1 MILIR
6 NRFFAAFALFLA
18 ITAARPACSADLED
32 LVVVFLHGKG
42 AWAGAFDGGLV
53 NILHREGAMVAAP
66 ELPWSFGR
74 IYDATYQDAMREIDD
89 VVSKLKTQGRRT
101 QVVLIGHSL
110 GANAAIGY
118 AASHGP
124 LAAVIALAP
133 SHLPEIEEMQ
143 RLSHDARV
151 EAARLVAAGQGDVPH
166 AFPDA
171 IQSIPTSVMATP
183 FVYLSMFDPDGP
195 AVIRKNAAAMP
206 AVPVLWVSG
215 RFDWGA
221 DLGRDYASALVA
233 KNPKSRY
240 VEVPAGHLTVGWMA
254 RTMILDW
261 LKSL

>member
-6 NRFFAAFALFLA
+6 NRLFAAFAMFLA
-18 ITAARPACSADLED
+18 VAAARPASSADLED
-32 LVVVFLHGKG
+32 LAVVYLHGKG

-53 NILHREGAMVAAP
+53 SFLHDAGAMVAAP
-66 ELPWSFGR
+66 ELPWSFDR
-74 IYDATYQDAMREIDD
+74 IYDATYDDAMREIDV

-101 QVVLIGHSL
+101 QIVVIGHSL

-124 LAAVIALAP
+124 LAGVVAITP
-133 SHLPEIEEMQ
+133 GHLPEIEDMR
-143 RLSHDARV
+143 RLTHDARV

-171 IQSIPTSVMATP
+171 IQSVTTSVTATP
-183 FVYLSMFDPDGP
+183 RVYLSMFDPDGP
-195 AVIRKNAAAMP
+195 AVIPKNAAAMP
-206 AVPVLWVSG
+206 AVPFLWVSG
-215 RFDWGA
+215 RFDQSA
-221 DLGRDYASALVA
+221 PPGRDYAFTLAA
-233 KNPKSRY
+233 KHPKSRY
-240 VEVPAGHLTVGWMA
+240 VEVSAGHLSVAWMA